1 MAQPKTDR
9 AAAVIPFLGSQTVA
23 DEDEIAIGLP
33 APASSQRQVEQPRP
47 SVPDL
52 GNSTKVWLLIGRGNT
67 GKTTLI
73 RYLAETVFAAGGR
86 VLLADM
92 DRTNATLS
100 SYFADVHRPPDA
112 DDATVAKWLERLLT
126 FVMTDKVGA
135 LIDLGGGDTTLRRLV
150 TEIPDLTGM
159 LDGAAI
165 APVAAYMVGPR
176 PDDLAPLATLEG
188 AGFHPPATVIVLN
201 EGLTETPLPKDEAF
215 SRVMRHSAFK
225 AAVVRGAVPLW
236 MPRLLPAA
244 EIEARRIHFATARDA
259 IVPEGKR
266 QTPLGGFDRA
276 RVRAWLS
283 AMDAEFGVIRSW
295 LP

>member
-1 MAQPKTDR
+1 MAQSKADR
-9 AAAVIPFLGSQTVA
+9 AATVIPFLGPQALA

-33 APASSQRQVEQPRP
+33 AGTSSQRQAEQPRP
-47 SVPDL
+47 SVLDL
-52 GNSTKVWLLIGRGNT
+52 GNATKVWFLIGRGNT
-67 GKTTLI
+67 GKTMLL
-73 RYLAETVFAAGGR
+73 RYLAETTFASDRR

-100 SYFADVHRPPDA
+100 SYFADVQRPPDA
-112 DDATVAKWLERLLT
+112 DEATAAKWLERLLT
-126 FVMTDKVGA
+126 FVMTDKIGA

-150 TEIPDLTGM
+150 MEIPDLTGM
-159 LDGAAI
+159 LDGAGVA
-165 APVAAYMVGPR
+165 AVAAYMVGPR
-176 PDDLAPLATLEG
+176 PDDLAPLATLES
-188 AGFHPPATVIVLN
+188 AGFRPPATAIVLN
-201 EGLTETPLPKDEAF
+201 EGLIETPLPKDEAF

-244 EIEARRIHFATARDA
+244 EIEARRVHFATARDG
-259 IVPEGKR
+259 IVPTGKR

-276 RVRAWLS
+276 RVRAWLT
-283 AMDAEFGVIRSW
+283 AMDDEFGVIRSW